1 MSAEEIVTE
10 TELQESHPE
19 SPPES
24 PPPPP
29 PTKSRAPRKKRE
41 AVAERRV
48 LAAPIAAPLKVDA
61 DFWGELLAT
70 SRAQD
75 RAARATRFSDLV
87 QFK

>member
-1 MSAEEIVTE
+1 MSDEEIATE
-10 TELQESHPE
+10 TEGGLQE

-24 PPPPP
+24 PPEPPP
-29 PTKSRAPRKKRE
+29 AKKRAPRKKKE
-41 AVAERRV
+41 AVAEI
-48 LAAPIAAPLKVDA
+48 APVAAPLKVDA

-75 RAARATRFSDLV
+75 RAARATRFSNLV

>member
-1 MSAEEIVTE
+1 MSEEEIATE
-10 TELQESHPE
+10 TEQELQE

-24 PPPPP
+24 PPEPPIA
-29 PTKSRAPRKKRE
+29 KKRAPRKKKE
-41 AVAERRV
+41 AVAEI
-48 LAAPIAAPLKVDA
+48 AAAAPLKVDA

-75 RAARATRFSDLV
+75 RAARVTRFSNLV

>member
-1 MSAEEIVTE
+1 MSEEEIATE
-10 TELQESHPE
+10 TEQELQESQPE
-19 SPPES
+19 I

-29 PTKSRAPRKKRE
+29 PAKRAPRRK
-41 AVAERRV
+41 AVAERSV
-48 LAAPIAAPLKVDA
+48 PAAPFAAPLKVDA

-75 RAARATRFSDLV
+75 RAARATRFSNLV

>member
-1 MSAEEIVTE
+1 MSEEEIATE
-10 TELQESHPE
+10 TEQELQEIL
-19 SPPES
+19 PES

-29 PTKSRAPRKKRE
+29 PTKRAPRKKKE
-41 AVAERRV
+41 VAERSV
-48 LAAPIAAPLKVDA
+48 PAAPFAAPLKVDA

-75 RAARATRFSDLV
+75 RAARATRFSNLV